1 MPSRVAG
8 CLLEW
13 PPQILLSSAGIALSP
28 PRARTDRALRLAFG
42 TGELAL
48 SERDYENE
56 EAQGSRPGLPVDPLR
71 IWNTFRK
78 RWQLI
83 VMAGVLGAF
92 IGAAVA
98 KKFVA
103 SNYAAGGI
111 ITWSVRGGS
120 DSAYQPEEREAIIE
134 SMLFTSNLEEVK
146 KRLKMEGVPTG
157 LLAKSIVVAPSQK
170 SNNISIEATWGSADG
185 AAGLVNTLI
194 DVFLEWRH
202 QIVKDR
208 LNTVA
213 QRYRDA
219 VAEAERRQ
227 QVAAQNYDEFRKKS
241 GITDISQERELAITQ
256 AAQLSEQFE
265 TARVQAESLKA
276 QADGL
281 RNAAAANAAAGDSKA
296 VLSDADRAQAE
307 ADKKRLP
314 EARAAYAQAK
324 LQFSE
329 DHPAVRR
336 LEAEIASIEARTKAR
351 GNSRTDNLAG
361 VQAKADAAQKKRLA
375 AEAYQKQLQER
386 LNKLSGLDGQAALM
400 LSEQK
405 VAEEALEAAKALLAS
420 SELEAQNP
428 PSEFRVLERAV
439 APSQPLPSPR
449 KNIALGFPI
458 GFLLATTLFV
468 ILWSLRKLDV
478 RTPKEAA
485 FWSSVPVVGAST
497 WPRDPDMLSSLMHD
511 LDDYAPHCE
520 GVTLIVGA
528 SLDEAHLARRVAEWD
543 GHRIVKSIDDPQRLL
558 AAGQG
563 GSSYPLAR
571 PTEGGQRGS
580 EQRSEAPGAANNNM
594 QILTLTG
601 PVPAQ
606 ALRRAARLAD
616 RVMVVVGSGKHS
628 IFQLMKIKGRLGRDQ
643 GIGVL
648 LVGLDK
654 EYAMVRDRVGD
665 IERFWHATRSQ
676 GAER

>member
-1 MPSRVAG
+1 M
-8 CLLEW
+8 
-13 PPQILLSSAGIALSP
+13 
-28 PRARTDRALRLAFG
+28 
-42 TGELAL
+42 
-48 SERDYENE
+48 SERDYDNE
-56 EAQGSRPGLPVDPLR
+56 EQQGGRPGLPVDPLR
-71 IWNTFRK
+71 IWNTLSH

-83 VMAGVLGAF
+83 VIAGVLGAF
-92 IGAAVA
+92 VGAAVA
-98 KKFVA
+98 KKVVVN
-103 SNYAAGGI
+103 NYAASAI
-111 ITWSVRGGS
+111 ITWSVRPRN
-120 DSAYQPEEREAIIE
+120 DTEYAAPEREAIVE
-134 SMLFTSNLEEVK
+134 SMLFSSNLEEVK
-146 KRLKMEGVPTG
+146 KRLKMTGVPTDVI
-157 LLAKSIVVAPSQK
+157 ARAITVAPSAK
-170 SNNISIEATWGSADG
+170 SNNISIEARWASAEG

-202 QIVKDR
+202 QIVQDR
-208 LNTVA
+208 LKSIA

-219 VAEAERRQ
+219 VAEAEKQ
-227 QVAAQNYDEFRKKS
+227 QTLAAARYDEFRKKS
-241 GITDISQERELAITQ
+241 GITDIDKERELAITQ

-265 TARVQAESLKA
+265 TARVQADSLKA
-276 QADGL
+276 QADGI
-281 RNAAAANAAAGDSKA
+281 RAASVGQPVENRA
-296 VLSDADRAQAE
+296 LSDADRAQAE
-307 ADKKRLP
+307 ADKRRLP
-314 EARAAYAQAK
+314 EARSAYNQAK

-329 DHPAVRR
+329 DHPMVRR
-336 LEAEIASIEARTKAR
+336 LASEISSIEARVKAH
-351 GNSRTDNLAG
+351 GNVRTGDLAG
-361 VQAKADAAQKKRLA
+361 MQQKLEAAQKKRAA

-386 LNKLSGLDGQAALM
+386 LNKLSSVEGQAAVFLG
-400 LSEQK
+400 EQK

-420 SELEAQNP
+420 SDLEAQNP

-439 APSQPLPSPR
+439 VPSQPLASGR

-458 GFLLATTLFV
+458 GFVLAATLGV
-468 ILWSLRKLDV
+468 ILWSLRRLDV

-485 FWSSVPVVGAST
+485 FWSRVPVVGAST
-497 WPRDPDMLSSLMHD
+497 WPRDQDMLSSLMHD

-528 SLDEAHLARRVAEWD
+528 SIDEAHLARRVAEWD

-563 GSSYPLAR
+563 GSMYPLAR
-571 PTEGGQRGS
+571 PSSSAESAR
-580 EQRSEAPGAANNNM
+580 EQRSDAPGAPGNM

-654 EYAMVRDRVGD
+654 DYAMVRDRVGD
-665 IERFWHATRSQ
+665 IERFWHATKST
-676 GAER
+676 ER